1 MTFTIDTGITEDRD
15 SLEFAVKFYIADWF
29 LDLMHGTEPAQLAR
43 AFSEQIISEIEK
55 PVKRDTARKHI
66 IAHWGF
72 VRILA
77 LHDPAAFDHILT
89 AYADRVAEG

>member
-1 MTFTIDTGITEDRD
+1 MTLIIDTGPTEDHD
-15 SLEFAVKFYIADWF
+15 SLEYAVRAYLPDWF
-29 LDLMHGTEPAQLAR
+29 TDLMHGTEPAQMAR

-55 PVKRDTARKHI
+55 PVKPDTAYKHL

-72 VRILA
+72 VRVLA
-77 LHDPAAFDHILT
+77 LHDRPAFDHILT